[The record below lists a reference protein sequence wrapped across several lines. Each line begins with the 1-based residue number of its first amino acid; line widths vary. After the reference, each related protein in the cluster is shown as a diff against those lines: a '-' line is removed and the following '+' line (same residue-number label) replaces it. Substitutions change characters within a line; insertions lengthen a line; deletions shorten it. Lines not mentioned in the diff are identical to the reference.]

1 MKKIIHNENWNE
13 KRDNYPKKIVRKLFQ
28 KKKETENLFE
38 KKHMIWTKAKKN
50 DWKIRKTIIMNDI

>member
-28 KKKETENLFE
+28 KKKETESLFK
-38 KKHMIWTKAKKN
+38 KKHMIWTKAKKMIE
-50 DWKIRKTIIMNDI
+50 K

>member
-28 KKKETENLFE
+28 KKKETESLF
-38 KKHMIWTKAKKN
+38 KKN
-50 DWKIRKTIIMNDI
+50 IWYEQRQKKWLKNKKNNNN